1 MSDEIVKIAPL
12 LQLRRDGRNGNQM
25 RPQEIKKGHSSV
37 TSADGGAWVSQGGT
51 TVFASVTG
59 PAAAKTT
66 QEDYRKAVVVVT
78 VQRSVAS
85 VPTRG
90 GASRG
95 TMEQRRSHQKA
106 LDASLSLLLS
116 KTFANEVIDV
126 QSYPR
131 TCIAID
137 VVVVSDDGSLP
148 AAVTNAA
155 MCALLATGIKCRCT
169 VGAICMTKLK
179 MNWVG
184 VDGLV
189 NQSGG
194 TEQLV
199 WLDTSKGE
207 ELEAGPV
214 VYSAPPTLVASSTA
228 AALGST
234 REMWLQ
240 LGLQGLLG
248 KVHQGGDAGGTV
260 KKAGI
265 SSSTDASS
273 NNTTYTEGQL
283 AFLAKQKGILISAV
297 DTFFVASNLS
307 FLPSRIVA
315 SKIGTSTHFIAPP
328 STSYKHT
335 PTTSTTTPSSGLTL
349 EELVQLQNFA
359 LQATTKGVTEFTRL
373 CVSVATV
380 SEEEQFA
387 AVAAAADKEE
397 SSSASSPQPVL

>member
-25 RPQEIKKGHSSV
+25 RPQEVKKGHSAV

-78 VQRSVAS
+78 VQRSIAS

-126 QSYPR
+126 QAYPR
-131 TCIAID
+131 TCISID

-155 MCALLATGIKCRCT
+155 MCALLASGIKCRCT

-179 MNWVG
+179 MNWVDVNG
-184 VDGLV
+184 VV
-189 NQSGG
+189 NSN

-214 VYSAPPTLVASSTA
+214 VFSAPPTLVASSTA

-240 LGLQGLLG
+240 LGLQGLIA
-248 KVHQGGDAGGTV
+248 KVHGASTPEG

-265 SSSTDASS
+265 SSSTDASAS
-273 NNTTYTEGQL
+273 TYTEAQL
-283 AFLAKQKGILISAV
+283 AFLAKQGGIQITAV

-315 SKIGTSTHFIAPP
+315 SRIGTSTHFLAPP
-328 STSYKHT
+328 TSTNT
-335 PTTSTTTPSSGLTL
+335 AAPTTSPSGLTF

-373 CVSVATV
+373 CVSVAAV
-380 SEEEQFA
+380 PEEEEA
-387 AVAAAADKEE
+387 IVVAEKET
-397 SSSASSPQPVL
+397 APAQPVM